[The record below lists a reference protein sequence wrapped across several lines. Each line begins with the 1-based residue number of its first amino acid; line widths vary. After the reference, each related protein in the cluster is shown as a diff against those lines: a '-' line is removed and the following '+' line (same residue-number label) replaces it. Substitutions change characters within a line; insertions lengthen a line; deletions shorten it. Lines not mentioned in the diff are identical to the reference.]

1 MDTDD
6 YLGKLIG
13 NTGRPDQLTVALR
26 DSYSAR
32 RGEFVRIAHQERRDE
47 PATDVLGRIV
57 ALSRSN
63 IMYTEAMG
71 EGISEV
77 ELLPTTRISG
87 ETVYG
92 RIELVGYKDPATGEI
107 RIPRRPLDPGA
118 KVYGVDYA
126 FLTQFYDF
134 SEDTSVHLGNLVGYE
149 KGETIVPIYL
159 DANTLATE
167 HLAVLA
173 MTGAGKSYTV
183 GRIIERLMVLMNG
196 SVIVFDPHG
205 EYGRALLGGHLNF
218 NPDVDRV
225 EDAHDR
231 AKLVEIQERLGAL
244 QAQGAGIIVYTPQ
257 DPTFDTKYGS
267 SNIPLALQFDQFEM
281 DDLTGIL
288 PGLSEPQQRVLDVAI
303 RYWKTTAD
311 EPRDIQQLLKLLTD
325 ELDVL
330 RGWGELSDAE
340 SKALRGV
347 SAAVAAIRLRRV
359 INEARSFY
367 TVAVGQPTDV
377 REMAGYPDERR
388 GRLIIVDLQG
398 LSDSARQ
405 IVVAL
410 LSSEI
415 LRAAS
420 HKTRPIRPVFVVYEE
435 GHNFAPSGQ
444 VSISKNIIKR
454 IAAEGR
460 KFGVGF
466 AIVSQRPSKLDA
478 DVTSQCN
485 TIIAMRIKN
494 PDDQRFIQRT
504 SDYFSA
510 ADLAELPSLSTGEA
524 LVTGRAIIA
533 PLIVKVG
540 NKALAHGGVA
550 PNVVARW
557 GEPAL
562 SASNGSEA

>member
-13 NTGRPDQLTVALR
+13 NTGRPDKLTVALR

-32 RGEFVRIAHQERRDE
+32 RGEFVRIAHRERRGE

-77 ELLPTTRISG
+77 ELLPTARLSG

-118 KVYGVDYA
+118 KVYGVDYG

-134 SEDTSVHLGNLVGYE
+134 SEDTSIHLGNLVGYE

-183 GRIIERLMVLMNG
+183 GRIIERLVALMNG

-205 EYGRALLGGHLNF
+205 EYGRALLGGQLNF
-218 NPDVDRV
+218 NPQIDRV
-225 EDAHDR
+225 QDAHDR
-231 AKLVEIQERLGAL
+231 AKLVEIQERLSAL
-244 QAQGAGIIVYTPQ
+244 QAQGAGIVVYTPQ

-267 SNIPLALQFDQFEM
+267 CNVPLALQFDQFQM
-281 DDLTGIL
+281 DELTGIL
-288 PGLSEPQQRVLDVAI
+288 PGLTEPQQRVLDVAI
-303 RYWKTTAD
+303 RYWKTTDD
-311 EPRDIQQLLKLLTD
+311 EPRDIQQLLKLLTED
-325 ELDVL
+325 LDVL

-340 SKALRGV
+340 AKSLRGV

-367 TVAVGQPTDV
+367 TAAVGQPTDV
-377 REMAGYPDERR
+377 REMVGYPDDRR
-388 GRLIIVDLQG
+388 GRLVIVDLQG

-420 HKTRPIRPVFVVYEE
+420 HKSRPIRPVFVVYEE
-435 GHNFAPSGQ
+435 GHNFAPAGQ

-540 NKALAHGGVA
+540 SKALAHGGVS

-557 GEPAL
+557 GGPE
-562 SASNGSEA
+562 

>member
-1 MDTDD
+1 MDADN

-13 NTGRPDQLTVALR
+13 NTGQPDKLTVALR

-32 RGEFVRIAHQERRDE
+32 RGEFVRIAHQERRGE

-57 ALSRSN
+57 SLSRSN

-77 ELLPTTRISG
+77 ELLPTARLSG

-92 RIELVGYKDPATGEI
+92 RVELVGYKDPATGEI
-107 RIPRRPLDPGA
+107 HIPRRPLDPGA
-118 KVYGVDYA
+118 RVYGVNYG

-134 SEDTSVHLGNLVGYE
+134 SEDTSIHLGNLVGYE

-167 HLAVLA
+167 HLAILA

-183 GRIIERLMVLMNG
+183 GRIIERLVALMNG

-205 EYGRALLGGHLNF
+205 EYGRAFLGGHLNF
-218 NPDVDRV
+218 NPAIERV
-225 EDAHDR
+225 EDDR
-231 AKLVEIQERLGAL
+231 DRSKLLQIQQQLSAL
-244 QAQGAGIIVYTPQ
+244 QEQKAGIVVYTPQ
-257 DPTFDTKYGS
+257 DPAFDTKYGS
-267 SNIPLALQFDQFEM
+267 RNVPLALQFDQFEM

-288 PGLSEPQQRVLDVAI
+288 PGLTEPQQRVLDVAI
-303 RYWKTTAD
+303 RYWKTSSD

-325 ELDVL
+325 DLDVL
-330 RGWGELSDAE
+330 REWGELSDAE
-340 SKALRGV
+340 AKALRGV

-367 TVAVGQPTDV
+367 TAAVGQPTDV
-377 REMAGYPDERR
+377 HDMIGYPDDRR
-388 GRLIIVDLQG
+388 GRLVIVDLQG

-405 IVVAL
+405 VVVAL

-420 HKTRPIRPVFVVYEE
+420 HKSRPVRPVFVVYEE
-435 GHNFAPSGQ
+435 GHNFAPAGQ

-466 AIVSQRPSKLDA
+466 AIISQRPSKLDA

-494 PDDQRFIQRT
+494 PDDQHFIQRT

-540 NKALAHGGVA
+540 SKALIHGGVS
-550 PNVVARW
+550 PNVIARW
-557 GEPAL
+557 G
-562 SASNGSEA
+562 GSE

>member
-1 MDTDD
+1 MDTEN

-13 NTGRPDQLTVALR
+13 NTGQPDKLTVALR

-32 RGEFVRIAHQERRDE
+32 RGEFVRIAHQERRNE
-47 PATDVLGRIV
+47 GQTDVLGRIV

-77 ELLPTTRISG
+77 ELLPTTRLSG
-87 ETVYG
+87 ETIYG
-92 RIELVGYKDPATGEI
+92 RIELVGYKDPNTGEV

-126 FLTQFYDF
+126 FLTRFYDF
-134 SEDTSVHLGNLVGYE
+134 SEDTSIHLGNLVGYE
-149 KGETIVPIYL
+149 KGNTIVPIYL
-159 DANTLATE
+159 DANTLVTE

-173 MTGAGKSYTV
+173 MTGSGKSYTV
-183 GRIIERLMVLMNG
+183 GRIIERLVALMNG

-205 EYGRALLGGHLNF
+205 EYGRALLGGQLHF
-218 NPDVDRV
+218 NPYADQV
-225 EDAHDR
+225 EDPMDR
-231 AKLVEIQERLGAL
+231 AKLVEIQQRLGAL
-244 QAQGAGIIVYTPQ
+244 QAMGAGILVYTPQ
-257 DPTFDTKYGS
+257 DASFDTKYGS
-267 SNIPLALQFDQFEM
+267 ANHHLALQFDQFEM

-288 PGLSEPQQRVLDVAI
+288 PGLTEPQQRVLDVAI
-303 RYWKTTAD
+303 RYWKTTTD

-330 RGWGELSDAE
+330 RDWGELSDAE
-340 SKALRGV
+340 SSALRGV

-367 TVAVGQPTDV
+367 TAAVGQPTDARDMV
-377 REMAGYPDERR
+377 GYPDDRQ

-420 HKTRPIRPVFVVYEE
+420 HKQHPTRPVFVVYEE
-435 GHNFAPSGQ
+435 GHNFAPAGT

-466 AIVSQRPSKLDA
+466 AIISQRPSKLDA

-494 PDDQRFIQRT
+494 PDDQHFIQRT

-540 NKALAHGGVA
+540 SKALEHGGVS

-557 GEPAL
+557 GGPE
-562 SASNGSEA
+562 E

>member
-1 MDTDD
+1 MDPEN
-6 YLGKLIG
+6 YIGKLIG
-13 NTGRPDQLTVALR
+13 NTGDPSKLTIALR

-32 RGEFVRIAHQERRDE
+32 RGEFVRITHQERRGDA
-47 PATDVLGRIV
+47 ATDVLGRLV

-63 IMYTEAMG
+63 IMYSEAMG

-77 ELLPTTRISG
+77 ELLPTTRLSG

-92 RIELVGYKDPATGEI
+92 RIELVGYKEQTTGEI

-134 SEDTSVHLGNLVGYE
+134 SENTSIHLGNLVGYE
-149 KGETIVPIYL
+149 KGDRAVPIYL
-159 DANTLATE
+159 DANLLATE

-173 MTGAGKSYTV
+173 MTGSGKSYTV
-183 GRIIERLMVLMNG
+183 GRVIERLVAQMNG
-196 SVIVFDPHG
+196 TVVVFDPHG
-205 EYGRALLGGHLNF
+205 EYGRALAGGQINF
-218 NPDVDRV
+218 NPNIDRV
-225 EDAHDR
+225 EDARDHR
-231 AKLVEIQERLGAL
+231 ALVEIQERLGAL
-244 QAQGAGIIVYTPQ
+244 QAQGAGIIAYTPQ
-257 DPTFDTKYGS
+257 DPSFNSKYAGV
-267 SNIPLALQFDQFEM
+267 NRPLALQFDQFEM
-281 DDLTGIL
+281 DDLNGIL
-288 PGLSEPQQRVLDVAI
+288 PGLSEPQQRVLDVAV
-303 RYWKTTAD
+303 RFWKNSSD
-311 EPRDIQQLLKLLTD
+311 EPRDIQQLLRLLTD
-325 ELDVL
+325 DLDVL
-330 RGWGELSDAE
+330 REWDELSDAE

-367 TVAVGQPTDV
+367 TAAVGRPTDIHDMV
-377 REMAGYPDERR
+377 GNPDDRR
-388 GRLIIVDLQG
+388 GRLVIVDLQG

-420 HKTRPIRPVFVVYEE
+420 HKSRPIRPVFVVYEE
-435 GHNFAPSGQ
+435 GHNFAPAGEI
-444 VSISKNIIKR
+444 SISKNIIKR

-466 AIVSQRPSKLDA
+466 AIISQRPSKLDS

-510 ADLAELPSLSTGEA
+510 ADLAELPTLSTGEA
-524 LVTGRAIIA
+524 LITGRAIIA

-540 NKALAHGGVA
+540 TKALVHGGVS
-550 PNVVARW
+550 PNVIASW
-557 GEPAL
+557 GGPEK
-562 SASNGSEA
+562 

>member
-1 MDTDD
+1 MDTDN

-13 NTGRPDQLTVALR
+13 NTGQPDKLTVALR

-32 RGEFVRIAHQERRDE
+32 RGEFVRIAHQERRNE
-47 PATDVLGRIV
+47 GQTDVLGRIV

-77 ELLPTTRISG
+77 ELLPTTRLSG

-92 RIELVGYKDPATGEI
+92 RIELVGYKDPNTGEV

-134 SEDTSVHLGNLVGYE
+134 SEDTSIHLGNLVGYE
-149 KGETIVPIYL
+149 KGDTIVPIYL
-159 DANTLATE
+159 DANTLVTE
-167 HLAVLA
+167 HLAILA
-173 MTGAGKSYTV
+173 MTGSGKSYTV
-183 GRIIERLMVLMNG
+183 GRIIERLVVLMNG

-205 EYGRALLGGHLNF
+205 EYGRALLGGQLHF
-218 NPDVDRV
+218 NPYADQV
-225 EDAHDR
+225 EDPMDR
-231 AKLVEIQERLGAL
+231 AKLVEIQQRLGAL
-244 QAQGAGIIVYTPQ
+244 QAMGAGILVYTPQ
-257 DPTFDTKYGS
+257 DPSFDTKYGS
-267 SNIPLALQFDQFEM
+267 ANNHLALQFDQFEM

-303 RYWKTTAD
+303 RYWKTTTD

-340 SKALRGV
+340 SSALRGV

-367 TVAVGQPTDV
+367 TTAVGQPTDV
-377 REMAGYPDERR
+377 RDMIGYPGDRQ

-410 LSSEI
+410 LSSEM

-420 HKTRPIRPVFVVYEE
+420 HKQHPTRPVFVVYEE
-435 GHNFAPSGQ
+435 GHNFAPAGS

-466 AIVSQRPSKLDA
+466 AIISQRPSKLDA

-540 NKALAHGGVA
+540 SKALEHGGVS

-557 GEPAL
+557 GGPE
-562 SASNGSEA
+562 E

>member
-1 MDTDD
+1 MDSDN

-13 NTGRPDQLTVALR
+13 NTGQPNKLTVALR

-32 RGEFVRIAHQERRDE
+32 RGEFVRIAHHERRGE
-47 PATDVLGRIV
+47 PPTDVLGRIV

-63 IMYTEAMG
+63 IMYSEAMG
-71 EGISEV
+71 EDISEV
-77 ELLPTTRISG
+77 ELLPTTRLSG

-118 KVYGVDYA
+118 HVYGVDYG

-134 SEDTSVHLGNLVGYE
+134 SEDTSIHLGNLVGYE
-149 KGETIVPIYL
+149 KGSTIVPIYL
-159 DANTLATE
+159 DANTLTTE

-173 MTGAGKSYTV
+173 MTGSGKSYTV
-183 GRIIERLMVLMNG
+183 GRIIERLVAQMNG
-196 SVIVFDPHG
+196 SVLVFDPHG
-205 EYGRALLGGHLNF
+205 EYGRALMGGHINF
-218 NPDVDRV
+218 NPHVDRV
-225 EDAHDR
+225 EDTRDR
-231 AKLVEIQERLGAL
+231 AKLVEIQEQLGAL

-257 DPTFDTKYGS
+257 DPAFNTKYGS
-267 SNIPLALQFDQFEM
+267 LNHHLALQFDQFEM

-288 PGLSEPQQRVLDVAI
+288 PGLTEPQQRVLDVAI
-303 RYWKTTAD
+303 RYWKASSD

-325 ELDVL
+325 DLDVL
-330 RGWGELSDAE
+330 RDWEELSEAE

-367 TVAVGQPTDV
+367 SAAIGQPTDIHDMV
-377 REMAGYPDERR
+377 GYPDDGR
-388 GRLIIVDLQG
+388 GRLVIVDLQG

-415 LRAAS
+415 LRAAA
-420 HKTRPIRPVFVVYEE
+420 HKSRPTRPVFVVYEE
-435 GHNFAPSGQ
+435 GHNFAPASE

-504 SDYFSA
+504 SDYFSE

-533 PLIVKVG
+533 SLIVKVG
-540 NKALAHGGVA
+540 SKALAHGGVS
-550 PNVVARW
+550 PNVVAQW
-557 GEPAL
+557 GAPQK
-562 SASNGSEA
+562 

>member
-1 MDTDD
+1 MDSEN

-13 NTGRPDQLTVALR
+13 NTGQPDKLTVALR

-32 RGEFVRIAHQERRDE
+32 RGEFVRIAHQERRGE
-47 PATDVLGRIV
+47 AATDVLGRIV

-63 IMYTEAMG
+63 IMYTESMG

-77 ELLPTTRISG
+77 ELLPTTRLSG

-92 RIELVGYKDPATGEI
+92 RVELVGYKDPSTGEI

-118 KVYGVDYA
+118 KVYSVDYA

-134 SEDTSVHLGNLVGYE
+134 SEDTSIHLGNLVGYE
-149 KGETIVPIYL
+149 KGESIVPIYL

-173 MTGAGKSYTV
+173 MTGSGKSYTV
-183 GRIIERLMVLMNG
+183 GRIIERLVAQLNG
-196 SVIVFDPHG
+196 SVVVFDPHG
-205 EYGRALLGGHLNF
+205 EYGRALLGGQINF
-218 NPDVDRV
+218 NPNIAQV
-225 EDAHDR
+225 EDLRDR
-231 AKLVEIQERLGAL
+231 ATLVEIQERLGAL

-257 DPTFDTKYGS
+257 DPSFSAKYG
-267 SNIPLALQFDQFEM
+267 NLNRHLALQFDQFEM

-288 PGLSEPQQRVLDVAI
+288 PGLTEPQQRVLDVAI
-303 RYWKTTAD
+303 RYWKSSSE

-325 ELDVL
+325 DLDTL
-330 RGWGELSDAE
+330 REWDQLSEAE

-367 TVAVGQPTDV
+367 TTAVGNPTDV
-377 REMAGYPDERR
+377 RAMIGTPDARH
-388 GRLIIVDLQG
+388 GRLVIIDLQG

-405 IVVAL
+405 IIVAL

-420 HKTRPIRPVFVVYEE
+420 HKTDRIRPVFVVYEE
-435 GHNFAPSGQ
+435 GHNFAPAGE

-494 PDDQRFIQRT
+494 PDDQHFIQRT

-540 NKALAHGGVA
+540 TKALLHGGVS
-550 PNVVARW
+550 PNVIAGW
-557 GEPAL
+557 GRPE
-562 SASNGSEA
+562 S

>member
-1 MDTDD
+1 MDPEN
-6 YLGKLIG
+6 YIGKLIG
-13 NTGRPDQLTVALR
+13 NTGDPNKLTIALR

-32 RGEFVRIAHQERRDE
+32 RGEFVRITHQERRGDA
-47 PATDVLGRIV
+47 ATDVLGRLV

-63 IMYTEAMG
+63 IMYSEAMG

-77 ELLPTTRISG
+77 ELLPTTRLSG

-92 RIELVGYKDPATGEI
+92 RIELVGYKEQTTGEI

-134 SEDTSVHLGNLVGYE
+134 SENTSIHLGNLVGYE
-149 KGETIVPIYL
+149 KGDRAVPIYL
-159 DANTLATE
+159 DANLLATE

-173 MTGAGKSYTV
+173 MTGSGKSYTV
-183 GRIIERLMVLMNG
+183 GRVIERLVAQMNG
-196 SVIVFDPHG
+196 TVVVFDPHG
-205 EYGRALLGGHLNF
+205 EYGRALAGGQINF
-218 NPDVDRV
+218 NPNIDRV
-225 EDAHDR
+225 EDARDHR
-231 AKLVEIQERLGAL
+231 ALVEIQERLGAL
-244 QAQGAGIIVYTPQ
+244 QAQGAGIIAYTPQ
-257 DPTFDTKYGS
+257 DPSFNSKYAGV
-267 SNIPLALQFDQFEM
+267 NRPLALQFDQFEM
-281 DDLTGIL
+281 DDLNGIL
-288 PGLSEPQQRVLDVAI
+288 PGLSEPQQRVLDVAV
-303 RYWKTTAD
+303 RFWKNSSD
-311 EPRDIQQLLKLLTD
+311 EPRDIQQLLRLLTD
-325 ELDVL
+325 DLDVL
-330 RGWGELSDAE
+330 REWDELSEAE

-367 TVAVGQPTDV
+367 TAAVGRPTDIHDMV
-377 REMAGYPDERR
+377 GNPDDRR
-388 GRLIIVDLQG
+388 GRLVIVDLQG

-420 HKTRPIRPVFVVYEE
+420 HKSRPIRPVFVVYEE
-435 GHNFAPSGQ
+435 GHNFAPAGEI
-444 VSISKNIIKR
+444 SISKNIIKR

-466 AIVSQRPSKLDA
+466 AIISQRPSKLDS

-510 ADLAELPSLSTGEA
+510 ADLAELPTLSTGEA
-524 LVTGRAIIA
+524 LITGRAIIA

-540 NKALAHGGVA
+540 TKALVHGGVS
-550 PNVVARW
+550 PNVIASW
-557 GEPAL
+557 GSPEK
-562 SASNGSEA
+562 

>member
-1 MDTDD
+1 MDTDN
-6 YLGKLIG
+6 YIGKLIG
-13 NTGRPDQLTVALR
+13 NTGQPDKLTVALR

-32 RGEFVRIAHQERRDE
+32 RGEFVRIAHQERRAE
-47 PATDVLGRIV
+47 PKTDVLGRIV

-77 ELLPTTRISG
+77 ELLPTARLSG

-92 RIELVGYKDPATGEI
+92 RVELVGYKDPTTGEI

-118 KVYGVDYA
+118 RVYGVDYG

-159 DANTLATE
+159 DVNTLATE
-167 HLAVLA
+167 HLAILA

-183 GRIIERLMVLMNG
+183 GRIIERLVALMNG

-205 EYGRALLGGHLNF
+205 EYGRAFLGGHLNF
-218 NPDVDRV
+218 NPAIERV
-225 EDAHDR
+225 EDERDR
-231 AKLVEIQERLGAL
+231 SKLLQIQQQLSAL
-244 QAQGAGIIVYTPQ
+244 QEQKAGIVVYTPQ
-257 DPTFDTKYGS
+257 DPAFDTKYGS
-267 SNIPLALQFDQFEM
+267 CNVPLALQFDQFEM

-288 PGLSEPQQRVLDVAI
+288 PGLTEPQQRVLDVAI
-303 RYWKTTAD
+303 RYWKITSD

-325 ELDVL
+325 DLDVL
-330 RGWGELSDAE
+330 REWGELSDAE
-340 SKALRGV
+340 AKALRGV

-367 TVAVGQPTDV
+367 TAAVGQPTDV
-377 REMAGYPDERR
+377 HDMIGYPDDRR
-388 GRLIIVDLQG
+388 GRLVIVDLQG

-405 IVVAL
+405 VVVAL

-420 HKTRPIRPVFVVYEE
+420 HKSRPVRPVFVVYEE
-435 GHNFAPSGQ
+435 GHNFAPAGQ

-466 AIVSQRPSKLDA
+466 AIISQRPSKLDA

-494 PDDQRFIQRT
+494 PDDQHFIQRT

-540 NKALAHGGVA
+540 SKALIHGGVS
-550 PNVVARW
+550 PNVIARW
-557 GEPAL
+557 G
-562 SASNGSEA
+562 GSE